1 MQLYSVNDYI
11 VIMEQL
17 TQVVTIRLKSDE
29 YEVLHRQAQ
38 EQNKPVAWMIR
49 ETIRKGLAAN

>member
-1 MQLYSVNDYI
+1 MVNDYI

-29 YEVLHRQAQ
+29 YEMLHRQAA

-49 ETIRKGLAAN
+49 ETIRKGLATN

>member
-1 MQLYSVNDYI
+1 
-11 VIMEQL
+11 MEQL

-29 YEVLHRQAQ
+29 YELLHQQAT
-38 EQNKPVAWMIR
+38 EQNKPVAWLIR